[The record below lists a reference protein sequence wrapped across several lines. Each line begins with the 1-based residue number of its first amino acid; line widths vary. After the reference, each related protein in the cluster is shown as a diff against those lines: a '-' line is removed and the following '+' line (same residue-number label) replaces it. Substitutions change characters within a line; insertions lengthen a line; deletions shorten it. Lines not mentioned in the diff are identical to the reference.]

1 MTDRPADKDDEA
13 SAPADEASAAADEA
27 SAAADE
33 ASAAADEAS
42 AAAAE
47 ASAPA
52 GKQQVKDVG
61 RIHGDASAAADEA
74 SAAADEAS
82 AAADEAPVST
92 EASLAAG
99 EAPALAEGHVHV
111 SGIREL
117 PLVAL
122 RETVIFPE
130 MIVPLQVGRD
140 KSVAA
145 LNAAVAA
152 SGPIAL
158 VTQRQAEREEI
169 EDPSELYN
177 VGTLAK
183 IAQVV
188 QLQDGTVRAIVQGQ
202 SRLRVVGFVQTSP
215 YIIVKVEEIA
225 DVTPEGIEV
234 QALMRSV
241 QAQIEQYVANGAPV
255 PPEAAVAARNI
266 TEPGLLADMVAYSPD
281 LSTEQRMELLAT
293 TNVVERLKIVSTFL
307 GRQVEIL
314 ELKGKIQSEVK
325 SEMDKTQR
333 EYILREQLKAIQRE
347 LGEDDPQQ
355 AEINELREKVEAAGM
370 TEEVKARA
378 LKEVDRMSR
387 IPSASPEVGVIRTY
401 VDWLVALPWNVSTT
415 DNLDIKSAAKILDED
430 HYGLEKIKERIL
442 EYLAVRSLAET
453 LRSPILAFVGPP
465 GVGKTSLGKSIARAM
480 GRKFVRMSLG
490 GIHDEA
496 EIRGHRRTYIGAL
509 PGRIIQNIKTAG
521 SNNPVFMLDEVDKI
535 GMDFRGDPS
544 SALLEVLDPEQNN
557 TFQDNYLEVP
567 FDLTKVLFITTAN
580 LLDPIPPPL
589 RDRMEVVQLPG
600 YTEQE
605 KIEIGK
611 RFLIPKQM
619 KNHGLTDKHIAI
631 TDEAMVELVRS
642 YTHEAGVRNLE
653 REIANAM
660 RKVARAVAEGR
671 KRKTIVDVKKLA
683 EYLGPQR
690 FEYGE
695 LESEDQIG
703 AATGLVVTE
712 VGGDVIAIEV
722 TLMEG
727 KEDFILTGQLGEVMR
742 ESARAGL
749 SWIRAHASQLGIKRE
764 VFEKNTLHIHVPAG
778 GIPKDGPSAGIT
790 MTLAMVSAFT
800 GIPVRKDAA
809 MTGEIT
815 LRGRV
820 LPIGG
825 LKSKILAAHL
835 AGARMIILPKKNEKD
850 LRDIP
855 DEILKQ
861 IKLVTVENME
871 QVLETA
877 LRRKPVPL
885 PTEPPKTT
893 ADVKDTEPEPEAETP
908 VRPHFPPPV
917 DQPPAMAREAT
928 ASPAVMEY

>member
-1 MTDRPADKDDEA
+1 MAKRP
-13 SAPADEASAAADEA
+13 
-27 SAAADE
+27 
-33 ASAAADEAS
+33 
-42 AAAAE
+42 
-47 ASAPA
+47 
-52 GKQQVKDVG
+52 
-61 RIHGDASAAADEA
+61 
-74 SAAADEAS
+74 
-82 AAADEAPVST
+82 ST
-92 EASLAAG
+92 PSVERTSDTT
-99 EAPALAEGHVHV
+99 
-111 SGIREL
+111 REL

-130 MIVPLQVGRD
+130 MIVPLQVGRE
-140 KSVAA
+140 KSVNA
-145 LNAAVAA
+145 LNAAVAEG
-152 SGPIAL
+152 GPIAL
-158 VTQRQAEREEI
+158 VTQRHAEQ
-169 EDPSELYN
+169 EDISDPGELYT

-202 SRLRVVGFVQTSP
+202 GRLRLTGFVNTTP
-215 YIIVKVEEIA
+215 YLRAQIEEV
-225 DVTPEGIEV
+225 DDEPPPGLEV
-234 QALMRSV
+234 QALMRTV

-266 TEPGLLADMVAYSPD
+266 SEPGLLADMVAYSPD
-281 LSTEQRMELLAT
+281 MTTEQRQELLET
-293 TNVVERLKIVSTFL
+293 IDVVERLKLVSGFL
-307 GRQVEIL
+307 ARQVEIL

-355 AEINELREKVEAAGM
+355 AEITELRDKVEQAGM
-370 TEEVKARA
+370 PEEIKTRA

-401 VDWLVALPWNVSTT
+401 VDWLVALPWNVSS
-415 DNLDIKSAAKILDED
+415 DDQLDIKEAARILDED

-442 EYLAVRSLAET
+442 EYLAVRTLADKI
-453 LRSPILAFVGPP
+453 RSPILALVGPP
-465 GVGKTSLGKSIARAM
+465 GVGKTSLGKSVARAM

-509 PGRIIQNIKTAG
+509 PGRIIQNVKTAG
-521 SNNPVFMLDEVDKI
+521 TNNPVFMLDEVDKI

-567 FDLTKVLFITTAN
+567 FDLSKVLFIATGN
-580 LLDPIPPPL
+580 LIDPIPAAL
-589 RDRMEVVQLPG
+589 RDRMEIIQLPG
-600 YTEQE
+600 YTQQE

-619 KNHGLTDKHIAI
+619 ENHGLRDKNIEI
-631 TDEAMVELVRS
+631 TDEAMTELVQA
-642 YTHEAGVRNLE
+642 YTKEAGVRNLE
-653 REIANAM
+653 REIANLM
-660 RKVARAVAEGR
+660 RKVARSVAEGR
-671 KRKTIVDVKKLA
+671 KRKTIVDRKKLMVF
-683 EYLGPQR
+683 LGPPR
-690 FEYGE
+690 WEYGE
-695 LESEDQIG
+695 LEAEDQTG

-712 VGGDVIAIEV
+712 VGGDVVAVEV
-722 TLMEG
+722 TRMDG

-749 SWIRAHASQLGIKRE
+749 SWMRANAARLGISRE

-778 GIPKDGPSAGIT
+778 AIPKDGPSAGVT
-790 MTLAMVSAFT
+790 MATAMVSALT
-800 GIPVRKDAA
+800 GIPVRKDVA

-835 AGARMIILPKKNEKD
+835 SGAGMVILPRKNEKD

-855 DEILKQ
+855 EEIRKQ
-861 IKLVTVENME
+861 IKLVLVDSMD
-871 QVLETA
+871 QVLEAA
-877 LRRKPVPL
+877 LRRKPQPL
-885 PTEPPKTT
+885 EAEPPKVI
-893 ADVKDTEPEPEAETP
+893 DGDKQLDPEPEGESR
-908 VRPHFPPPV
+908 VRRTTFPPAE
-917 DQPPAMAREAT
+917 QPPVVVERQ
-928 ASPAVMEY
+928 

>member
-1 MTDRPADKDDEA
+1 MAKRPSDPGVEQRPA
-13 SAPADEASAAADEA
+13 S
-27 SAAADE
+27 
-33 ASAAADEAS
+33 
-42 AAAAE
+42 
-47 ASAPA
+47 
-52 GKQQVKDVG
+52 
-61 RIHGDASAAADEA
+61 
-74 SAAADEAS
+74 
-82 AAADEAPVST
+82 
-92 EASLAAG
+92 
-99 EAPALAEGHVHV
+99 
-111 SGIREL
+111 SGTREL

-130 MIVPLQVGRD
+130 MIVPLQVGRE
-140 KSVAA
+140 KSVNA

-152 SGPIAL
+152 GGPIAL
-158 VTQRQAEREEI
+158 VTQRQAEQEDI
-169 EDPSELYN
+169 NDPSELYA

-202 SRLRVVGFVQTSP
+202 RRLRVHGFAHTDP
-215 YIIVKVEEIA
+215 YLLARIEAIA
-225 DVTPEGIEV
+225 DQNPPDLEV
-234 QALMRSV
+234 QALMRTV

-266 TEPGLLADMVAYSPD
+266 TEPGLLADMTAYSPD
-281 LSTEQRMELLAT
+281 MTTEQRQELLET
-293 TNVVERLKIVSTFL
+293 IDVVERLKLVSNFL
-307 GRQVEIL
+307 ARQVEIL

-355 AEINELREKVEAAGM
+355 AEINELRDKVEQAGM
-370 TEEVKARA
+370 PDEIKTRA
-378 LKEVDRMSR
+378 LKEIDRMSR

-401 VDWLVALPWNVSTT
+401 VDWLIGLPWNVAT
-415 DNLDIKSAAKILDED
+415 DDRLDIKEAAKILDED
-430 HYGLEKIKERIL
+430 HYGLDKIKERIL
-442 EYLAVRSLAET
+442 EYLAVRSLADT
-453 LRSPILAFVGPP
+453 IRSPILALVGPP
-465 GVGKTSLGKSIARAM
+465 GVGKTSLGKSVARAM

-521 SNNPVFMLDEVDKI
+521 TNNPVFMLDEVDKI

-567 FDLTKVLFITTAN
+567 FDLSKVLFIATGN
-580 LLDPIPPPL
+580 LIDPIPAPL
-589 RDRMEVVQLPG
+589 RDRMEVIQLPG
-600 YTEQE
+600 YTQQE

-619 KNHGLTDKHIAI
+619 DNHGLQAKHIDI
-631 TDEAMVELVRS
+631 TDEAMTELVQA
-642 YTHEAGVRNLE
+642 YTKEAGVRNLE
-653 REIANAM
+653 REIANIM
-660 RKVARAVAEGR
+660 RKVARTVAEGR
-671 KRKTIVDVKKLA
+671 KRKTVVDRKKLV
-683 EYLGPQR
+683 EFLGPPR
-690 FEYGE
+690 WEYGE
-695 LESEDQIG
+695 LEEEDQTG

-712 VGGDVIAIEV
+712 VGGDVVAVEV
-722 TLMEG
+722 TRMEG
-727 KEDFILTGQLGEVMR
+727 KEDFILTGQLGDVMK

-749 SWIRAHASQLGIKRE
+749 SWIRAHAGELGINRDA
-764 VFEKNTLHIHVPAG
+764 FEKHTLHIHVPAG
-778 GIPKDGPSAGIT
+778 AIPKDGPSAGIT
-790 MTLAMVSAFT
+790 MATAMVSALT
-800 GIPVRKDAA
+800 GIPVRKDLA

-835 AGARMIILPKKNEKD
+835 SGAAMVILPKKNEKD

-855 DEILKQ
+855 DEIRKQ
-861 IKLVTVENME
+861 IKLVLVDSMD
-871 QVLETA
+871 QVLDHA
-877 LRRKPVPL
+877 LRRKPKPL
-885 PTEPPKTT
+885 QAEPAKI
-893 ADVKDTEPEPEAETP
+893 VKDGETPDKPEPESR
-908 VRPHFPPPV
+908 VRRTNFPPAE
-917 DQPPAMAREAT
+917 QPPVVVGPARANH
-928 ASPAVMEY
+928 

>member
-1 MTDRPADKDDEA
+1 MTDRPAEKDDEQQTSDIEPQVEEKKPQVDAVKADQESDSA
-13 SAPADEASAAADEA
+13 SSD
-27 SAAADE
+27 
-33 ASAAADEAS
+33 
-42 AAAAE
+42 
-47 ASAPA
+47 
-52 GKQQVKDVG
+52 
-61 RIHGDASAAADEA
+61 
-74 SAAADEAS
+74 
-82 AAADEAPVST
+82 T
-92 EASLAAG
+92 
-99 EAPALAEGHVHV
+99 HVHV
-111 SGIREL
+111 PGIREL

-130 MIVPLQVGRD
+130 MIVPLQVGRE

-145 LNAAVAA
+145 LNAAVEAG
-152 SGPIAL
+152 GPIAL

-169 EDPSELYN
+169 GDASELYE

-202 SRLRVVGFVQTSP
+202 TRLKVIGFVQTSP
-215 YIIVKVEEIA
+215 YIIVQAEEIA

-234 QALMRSV
+234 QALMRTV

-266 TEPGLLADMVAYSPD
+266 SEPGLLADMVAYSPD
-281 LSTEQRMELLAT
+281 LSTEARMELLET

-307 GRQVEIL
+307 GRQIEIL
-314 ELKGKIQSEVK
+314 ELKGRIQSEVK

-370 TEEVKARA
+370 PEEVKARA
-378 LKEVDRMSR
+378 LKEIDRMSR

-401 VDWLVALPWNVSTT
+401 VDWLIALPWNVSTV
-415 DNLDIKSAAKILDED
+415 DNLDIKSAAIILDED

-509 PGRIIQNIKTAG
+509 PGRIVQNVKTAG

-580 LLDPIPPPL
+580 LLDPIPAPL
-589 RDRMEVVQLPG
+589 RDRMEVIHLPG
-600 YTEQE
+600 YTETE

-619 KNHGLTDKHIAI
+619 KNHGLSAKTIEI
-631 TDEAMVELVRS
+631 THEAMVELVRS

-653 REIANAM
+653 REIANVM

-671 KRKTIVDVKKLA
+671 KRKTIVDVKKLND
-683 EYLGPQR
+683 YLGPER

-695 LESEDQIG
+695 LETEDQIG
-703 AATGLVVTE
+703 SATGLVVTE

-749 SWIRAHASQLGIKRE
+749 SWIRAHASQLGIKRQ
-764 VFEKNTLHIHVPAG
+764 VFETNTLHIHVPAG

-800 GIPVRKDAA
+800 GIPIRKDVA

-835 AGARMIILPKKNEKD
+835 SGAKMIILPRKNEKD

-855 DEILKQ
+855 DEIRKQ
-861 IKLVTVENME
+861 MKLVLVDSME

-885 PTEPPKTT
+885 VVDPPAEAGGGKKPEK
-893 ADVKDTEPEPEAETP
+893 AKEPEPEP
-908 VRPHFPPPV
+908 RVHRRFPPV
-917 DQPPAMAREAT
+917 DQPPAMA
-928 ASPAVMEY
+928 

>member
-1 MTDRPADKDDEA
+1 MTETINTDEQIEQ
-13 SAPADEASAAADEA
+13 SPPDNSR
-27 SAAADE
+27 
-33 ASAAADEAS
+33 
-42 AAAAE
+42 
-47 ASAPA
+47 
-52 GKQQVKDVG
+52 V
-61 RIHGDASAAADEA
+61 
-74 SAAADEAS
+74 
-82 AAADEAPVST
+82 
-92 EASLAAG
+92 
-99 EAPALAEGHVHV
+99 
-111 SGIREL
+111 REL

-140 KSVAA
+140 KSVQA
-145 LNAAVAA
+145 LNKAVADA
-152 SGPIAL
+152 SPIVL
-158 VTQRQAEREEI
+158 VTQRQADREDI
-169 EDPSELYN
+169 TDPSQLYS

-202 SRLRVVGFVQTSP
+202 QRLRLLEFVDSDP
-215 YIIVKVEEIA
+215 FILARVEPVDEQPIS
-225 DVTPEGIEV
+225 GLEV
-234 QALMRSV
+234 QALVRSV
-241 QAQIEQYVANGAPV
+241 QAQIEQYVQSGAPV

-281 LSTEQRMELLAT
+281 MSTEQRQELLET
-293 TNVVERLKIVSTFL
+293 FDVHERLKLVSTFL
-307 GRQVEIL
+307 GRQIEIL

-355 AEINELREKVEAAGM
+355 AEINELREKVEQAGM
-370 TEEVKARA
+370 PEEIKARA
-378 LKEVDRMSR
+378 IKEVDRMSR

-401 VDWLVALPWNVSTT
+401 VDWLISLPWNVTT
-415 DNLDIKSAAKILDED
+415 DDRLDLKEAAKILDED

-442 EYLAVRSLAET
+442 EYLAVRSLAEKI
-453 LRSPILAFVGPP
+453 RSPILAFIGPP
-465 GVGKTSLGKSIARAM
+465 GVGKTSLGKSVARAM

-521 SNNPVFMLDEVDKI
+521 TNNPVFMLDEVDKI

-567 FDLTKVLFITTAN
+567 FDLSRTLFIATGN
-580 LLDPIPPPL
+580 LLDPIPPAL
-589 RDRMEVVQLPG
+589 RDRMETIQLPG
-600 YTEQE
+600 YTQQE

-611 RFLIPKQM
+611 RFLIPKQLE
-619 KNHGLTDKHIAI
+619 NHGLSGKNLEI
-631 TDEAMVELVRS
+631 TDDAMTELVQA
-642 YTHEAGVRNLE
+642 YTKEAGVRNLE
-653 REIANAM
+653 RELANIM
-660 RKVARAVAEGR
+660 RKVARQVAEGR
-671 KRKTIVDVKKLA
+671 KRKVTVDAKKLG
-683 EYLGPQR
+683 EYLGPPR
-690 FEYGE
+690 WEYGE
-695 LESEDQIG
+695 LETENQIG

-712 VGGDVIAIEV
+712 AGGDVVSVEV
-722 TLMEG
+722 TRMPG

-749 SWIRAHASQLGIKRE
+749 SWIRAHADELGIERE
-764 VFEKNTLHIHVPAG
+764 LFEKNTLHIHVPAG

-790 MTLAMVSAFT
+790 MAVAMVSAFT
-800 GIPVRKDAA
+800 GIAVRKDVA

-835 AGARMIILPKKNEKD
+835 SGAKAVIVPLKNQKD
-850 LRDIP
+850 LVDIP
-855 DEILKQ
+855 EEIRKQ
-861 IKLVTVENME
+861 LKLVLVESMD
-871 QVLETA
+871 QVLEAA
-877 LRRKPVPL
+877 LINVPKRLEPKPAEVIEKGEPIDDKSVAAPDKMRRG
-885 PTEPPKTT
+885 
-893 ADVKDTEPEPEAETP
+893 
-908 VRPHFPPPV
+908 FPGT
-917 DQPPAMAREAT
+917 DQPPAIAAPTDAAGGDRRRLMEAG
-928 ASPAVMEY
+928 AGG

>member
-1 MTDRPADKDDEA
+1 MAKRPSSPSPE
-13 SAPADEASAAADEA
+13 PEP
-27 SAAADE
+27 
-33 ASAAADEAS
+33 
-42 AAAAE
+42 AAAE
-47 ASAPA
+47 A
-52 GKQQVKDVG
+52 
-61 RIHGDASAAADEA
+61 
-74 SAAADEAS
+74 
-82 AAADEAPVST
+82 
-92 EASLAAG
+92 
-99 EAPALAEGHVHV
+99 
-111 SGIREL
+111 REL

-145 LNAAVAA
+145 LNAAVES

-158 VTQRQAEREEI
+158 VTQRQAEQEDI
-169 EDPSELYN
+169 TDPSDLYE

-202 SRLRVVGFVQTSP
+202 TRIRVHGFSQVTP
-215 YIIVKVEEIA
+215 HLAARVEELP
-225 DVTPEGIEV
+225 DQTPEGVEI
-234 QALMRSV
+234 QALVRSV

-281 LSTEQRMELLAT
+281 MSTEQRQELLET
-293 TNVVERLKIVSTFL
+293 IDVEERLKLVSAFL
-307 GRQVEIL
+307 ARQIEIL

-355 AEINELREKVEAAGM
+355 AEINELREKVEQSGM
-370 TEEVKARA
+370 PDEVRTRA

-401 VDWLVALPWNVSTT
+401 VDWLVGLPWTT
-415 DNLDIKSAAKILDED
+415 ATEDNLDIKLAATILDED

-442 EYLAVRSLAET
+442 EYLAVRTLADT
-453 LRSPILAFVGPP
+453 IRSPILLFVGPP

-567 FDLTKVLFITTAN
+567 FDLSKVLFIATAN
-580 LLDPIPPPL
+580 LLDPIPAPL
-589 RDRMEVVQLPG
+589 RDRMEIVQLPG

-619 KNHGLTDKHIAI
+619 KNHGLTEKHIEI
-631 TDEAMVELVRS
+631 PDDTMVELVRS

-653 REIANAM
+653 REIANVM
-660 RKVARAVAEGR
+660 RKVARQVAEGR
-671 KRKTIVDVKKLA
+671 KRKTVVDLKKLS
-683 EYLGPQR
+683 EYLGPPR

-695 LESEDQIG
+695 LEAEDQTG
-703 AATGLVVTE
+703 SATGLVVTE
-712 VGGDVIAIEV
+712 VGGDVVAIEV
-722 TLMEG
+722 TKMEG
-727 KEDFILTGQLGEVMR
+727 REDFILTGQLGEVMR

-749 SWIRAHASQLGIKRE
+749 SWTRAHARELGIPRE

-778 GIPKDGPSAGIT
+778 AIPKDGPSAGIT
-790 MTLAMVSAFT
+790 MATAIVSALT
-800 GIPVRKDAA
+800 GIPVRKDVA

-835 AGARMIILPKKNEKD
+835 AGAKTVILPKKNEKD

-855 DEILKQ
+855 DEIRKSM
-861 IKLVTVENME
+861 KLILAESMD
-871 QVLETA
+871 QVLDAA
-877 LRRKPVPL
+877 LRRKPKALTVE
-885 PTEPPKTT
+885 EPPKV
-893 ADVKDTEPEPEAETP
+893 VKPGDELSDKPERQDP
-908 VRPHFPPPV
+908 VRRAPFPPA
-917 DQPPAMAREAT
+917 DQPPMVVEG
-928 ASPAVMEY
+928 